1 MSHSCVV
8 NLHLRAMSVIV
19 AVMAFWA
26 TSHPHGFSITRWS
39 IRSRSTRGAS
49 KRSKRLIGFETD
61 KSLSGSYHSLM
72 KIWIEPRY
80 ASAVFTHG
88 DSSRSASHE

>member
-8 NLHLRAMSVIV
+8 NLHLRAISVIV
-19 AVMAFWA
+19 VAVAFWV
-26 TSHPHGFSITRWS
+26 TSHPHGFPIPRWS
-39 IRSRSTRGAS
+39 SRTRSTRGAS
-49 KRSKRLIGFETD
+49 KRSKRLIGFKTD

>member
-8 NLHLRAMSVIV
+8 NLRLRAMSVIV
-19 AVMAFWA
+19 AVA
-26 TSHPHGFSITRWS
+26 TSHSRGFSVTRWS
-39 IRSRSTRGAS
+39 SRTRSTRGPS

-72 KIWIEPRY
+72 KIWIKPRY
-80 ASAVFTHG
+80 ASAVFTH
-88 DSSRSASHE
+88 